1 MTKEEALKLADIIK
15 QVDGG
20 CWSCV
25 SEACMACN
33 AAFPQFVWTPCKIG
47 ELGSVSVMLERS
59 KSAPP
64 PPPPPPEDL
73 ILKEG
78 EYPLKINF
86 SPDTVTSVYGSD
98 NEIINLFNCPMPFL
112 ARWLLKMKN

>member
-1 MTKEEALKLADIIK
+1 MTEAEALKLADIIK
-15 QVDGG
+15 QVDDG

-25 SEACMACN
+25 SEACISCN

-47 ELGSVSVMLERS
+47 ELGAVSVMVERS
-59 KSAPP
+59 KSA
-64 PPPPPPEDL
+64 PPPPEDL

-78 EYPLKINF
+78 EYPLKINL
-86 SPDTVTSVYGSD
+86 SPDTVTSVYGSH
-98 NEIINLFNCPMPFL
+98 NEIVNSLNCPMPFL